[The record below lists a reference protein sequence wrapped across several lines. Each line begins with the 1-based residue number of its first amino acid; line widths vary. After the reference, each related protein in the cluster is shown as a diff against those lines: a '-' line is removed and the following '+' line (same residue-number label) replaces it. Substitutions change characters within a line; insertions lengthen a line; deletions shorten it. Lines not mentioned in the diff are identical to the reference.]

1 MNMLTMLAASSPLI
15 LADITSIDASGRLR
29 PVDEAHARWI
39 AASMNEGG
47 LIEPIIVRLHP
58 TGNGL
63 KLVAGAHR
71 LRGGQINGDAQI
83 AAIMIE
89 ATDDEARQIEID
101 ENLARR
107 ELTALER
114 AEFLAE
120 RKRTYERL
128 HPEAAHGKAKKPK
141 KGAASPKDANFAS
154 FAAFAKDA
162 AKQVGLSVRS
172 VQLATQIASG
182 LSPEAVDLIR
192 GTRVADNQAQL
203 QALAALE
210 PEQQLAVAGLIAAN
224 AAGNVAKARVVAG
237 FVPPGGT
244 VREED
249 RFLAKIEPML
259 PRMSIAD
266 LQALVAM
273 AQAQIAAKTP
283 PAKPARARKG
293 DAA

>member
-1 MNMLTMLAASSPLI
+1 MNLLSSLAAASPLF
-15 LADITSIDASGRLR
+15 LADIASIDASDRLR

-71 LRGGQINGDAQI
+71 LRGGQINGDSQI

-128 HPEAAHGKAKKPK
+128 HPEAAHGKAKKPR
-141 KGAASPKDANFAS
+141 KGAASAKDANFAS

-162 AKQVGLSVRS
+162 AKQVGLSVRA
-172 VQLATQIASG
+172 VQLATQIAAG
-182 LSPEAVDLIR
+182 LSPEAVILIR
-192 GTRVADNQAQL
+192 GTKIADNQAQL
-203 QALAALE
+203 QALAALD
-210 PEQQLAVAGLIAAN
+210 PADQVKVAREIAEGRATN
-224 AAGNVAKARVVAG
+224 LAKAKVSAG
-237 FVPPGGT
+237 MVPAGGA

-249 RFLAKIEPML
+249 QPLAKLEPIVFRL
-259 PRMSIAD
+259 SRQQLLD
-266 LQALVAM
+266 LRTLIDNRLAAM
-273 AQAQIAAKTP
+273 E
-283 PAKPARARKG
+283 PAKPARAKKG
-293 DAA
+293 PAA